1 MGRRLIILLATLVVL
16 VAASVAFL
24 RFASVPSPT
33 SLTDRPKHT
42 GPLPAA
48 AQDDRA
54 GYDNVTVKITIPPL
68 SAFPSGWAN
77 SEGCAHS
84 RLSGTL
90 GAVLSQ
96 GNGVIVLAVEPGK
109 PAAKAGIT
117 PGDRLGEPG
126 ACPNTLADS
135 FAPQEKPHTI
145 SWTIRRPK
153 TAALRE
159 AAAREAKQAK
169 FPTRITAAKTRADAA
184 RDAAGRR

>member
-1 MGRRLIILLATLVVL
+1 MGRRLIILLAALAVL
-16 VAASVAFL
+16 AAASAAFL
-24 RFASVPSPT
+24 RFASVPGPT
-33 SLTDRPKHT
+33 SLAERPKRT

-48 AQDDRA
+48 AQNDAA

-68 SAFPSGWAN
+68 SAFPAGWAN

-96 GNGVIVLAVEPGK
+96 GNGVIVFAVEAGK

-117 PGDRLGEPG
+117 PGDRLGPPD
-126 ACPNTLADS
+126 ACPQTLAGS
-135 FAPQEKPHTI
+135 FAPREEARTI
-145 SWTIRRPK
+145 SWTIRRPE

-159 AAAREAKQAK
+159 AAAREAKQAR
-169 FPTRITAAKTRADAA
+169 FPTRITDAKAKAEAA
-184 RDAAGRR
+184 RSAGGPK